1 MAELLSGKSLSALMA
16 NVSVHDEP
24 AETGRCRL
32 FAPCDISMGVLAL
45 FAGLPFCIRTAG
57 IPAGEAEV
65 GRSRVAR
72 ILRGEQSCA
81 VSARSAADC
90 LGSARLFR
98 CERRQRTFCR
108 EQTCGQ

>member
-1 MAELLSGKSLSALMA
+1 MPLRPSTHATMLPSTLDTMAELLSGKSLSALMA

-65 GRSRVAR
+65 GRSRAAR

-81 VSARSAADC
+81 VSACSAAW
-90 LGSARLFR
+90 LGRLLS
-98 CERRQRTFCR
+98 
-108 EQTCGQ
+108 

>member
-45 FAGLPFCIRTAG
+45 FAGLPFCISIGVLALFVGLPFCIRTAG

-65 GRSRVAR
+65 GRSRMAR

-81 VSARSAADC
+81 VSACSAAW
-90 LGSARLFR
+90 LGRLLS
-98 CERRQRTFCR
+98 
-108 EQTCGQ
+108 

>member
-65 GRSRVAR
+65 GRSRAAR

-81 VSARSAADC
+81 VSACSAAW
-90 LGSARLFR
+90 LGRLLS
-98 CERRQRTFCR
+98 
-108 EQTCGQ
+108 